1 MVKKSKVIPLLE
13 IIIGSILFVREIY
26 DFFTLPS
33 LYNDNQ
39 LVDYSKYKEETYA
52 FSFLWVLIIFV
63 GLVSLKNQ
71 KLKWFSHQVLIIF
84 FLAIS
89 LLLFVAIFQT
99 QQFIVLILGFFVL
112 GLIIL
117 EIILYRK
124 KIRARLNITPY
135 NLITSFMIGILC
147 ALVFIFLFSKDYL

>member
-1 MVKKSKVIPLLE
+1 MVKKSNILPLFE
-13 IIIGSILFVREIY
+13 ILIGTILLVREIY

-33 LYNDNQ
+33 LYNDNE

-52 FSFLWVLIIFV
+52 FSFLWVLIILV

-71 KLKWFSHQVLIIF
+71 KLKWISHQVLIIF

-89 LLLFVAIFQT
+89 LLLFVAIIQT
-99 QQFIVLILGFFVL
+99 QQFIIVILGIL
-112 GLIIL
+112 IIGLIIL

-124 KIRARLNITPY
+124 KLRACLNITPS
-135 NLITSFMIGILC
+135 NVIMSIMMGILC
-147 ALVFIFLFSKDYL
+147 TLIFLLLFPFVL